1 MPSTLLTSSAAA
13 SKRPHNLY
21 HWVQMGSH
29 FRPPLFHLI
38 TQHPHLPGYHP
49 YRLLSTL
56 KDHLHLEHQG
66 EEGEGRPEVDWG
78 VEEGSS
84 IILVKDL
91 MMELAVL
98 VGHLKG
104 GRQGIGREVR
114 RREEGAGLKSR
125 RDIGARPTFKVFVRH
140 LR

>member
-1 MPSTLLTSSAAA
+1 
-13 SKRPHNLY
+13 
-21 HWVQMGSH
+21 
-29 FRPPLFHLI
+29 
-38 TQHPHLPGYHP
+38 
-49 YRLLSTL
+49 
-56 KDHLHLEHQG
+56 
-66 EEGEGRPEVDWG
+66 VDWG

-91 MMELAVL
+91 MMELGVL
-98 VGHLKG
+98 VGCQRG

-114 RREEGAGLKSR
+114 RREVGAGLKSQ